1 MKDGMKDILA
11 EDNILIT
18 SQLQPIKDDQDASN
32 EPNKLVK
39 HTMKPLSIAQ
49 EAEVHYNT
57 FH

>member
-1 MKDGMKDILA
+1 MKDILA